1 MGMYRWTGYGFKSF
15 QVLEL
20 TRLSINRTF
29 FLARNAFSPQK
40 RNNIAEGNCCPIL
53 GEKTLIKQFKLEHKM
68 KEKPRKRLI
77 QLSFEPGGTLG
88 NSWWGVC
95 CPVSKNPDPISDQK
109 MSFFT
114 AVFRHGLQNPYP
126 FSDRTSKKIC
136 HYLDQNSKQNDSL
149 KSISNS
155 FSLTGVLIWN

>member
-53 GEKTLIKQFKLEHKM
+53 GEKTLIKQFKLEHKI

-77 QLSFEPGGTLG
+77 
-88 NSWWGVC
+88 
-95 CPVSKNPDPISDQK
+95 
-109 MSFFT
+109 
-114 AVFRHGLQNPYP
+114 VF
-126 FSDRTSKKIC
+126 
-136 HYLDQNSKQNDSL
+136 
-149 KSISNS
+149 
-155 FSLTGVLIWN
+155 